1 MAEEKGTFTPDER
14 LHLME
19 MRQKLGALTE
29 NVLTEEDWSLVHRYL
44 DSSTSEHG
52 VSRDAFG
59 LSNILTDMETA
70 LIVAQEMG
78 TTRGS
83 VLGVLLDSAVMRG
96 DVTLEDIRR
105 DFGDEVAGIMHGLLR
120 IRDLYEKSAA
130 IESEN
135 FRSLLVSM
143 AEDMRVI
150 LIMIANRVC
159 LMRNIKGTSN
169 TEAQK
174 KVSMEA
180 AYLYAPL
187 AHKLGLYKL
196 KSELEDLSLKYL
208 EHDAYYYIKEKLN
221 AT

>member
-1 MAEEKGTFTPDER
+1 
-14 LHLME
+14 ME

-96 DVTLEDIRR
+96 DVTLEDIWRR
-105 DFGDEVAGIMHGLLR
+105 GGRHHAR
-120 IRDLYEKSAA
+120 
-130 IESEN
+130 
-135 FRSLLVSM
+135 
-143 AEDMRVI
+143 
-150 LIMIANRVC
+150 
-159 LMRNIKGTSN
+159 T
-169 TEAQK
+169 
-174 KVSMEA
+174 
-180 AYLYAPL
+180 L
-187 AHKLGLYKL
+187 AHPR
-196 KSELEDLSLKYL
+196 SV
-208 EHDAYYYIKEKLN
+208 
-221 AT
+221 